1 MTSRSAPPALCSAL
15 YMHQRLAKTKIAAF
29 AQQHNRRLEDYFY
42 LPLRGKNQDIVLA
55 LSAQDGMPAGWIS
68 ISPWLGDYQTSR

>member
-1 MTSRSAPPALCSAL
+1 MTSRSAPPALCGAL

-29 AQQHNRRLEDYFY
+29 AQQHNGRLEDYFY

-55 LSAQDGMPAGWIS
+55 LSAQDGMPAGWIP
-68 ISPWLGDYQTSR
+68 INPWLGDYQTSR